1 MLEYIIFVI
10 YSIYFQ
16 EDEKGSFD
24 EIKIY
29 EENDEYLID
38 RYTITEEQ
46 LRYTMSPKASI
57 ELVKQDKDRHAVLV
71 FDEDK
76 LVTFFVL
83 HENDGVKPYSS
94 NEQSILIRAFSTDFY
109 EQGKGYAKTATAFA
123 GLCFGAFSEY

>member
-1 MLEYIIFVI
+1 MRLKF
-10 YSIYFQ
+10 
-16 EDEKGSFD
+16 
-24 EIKIY
+24 Y
-29 EENDEYLID
+29 EANDEYLID

-57 ELVKQDKDRHAVLV
+57 ELVKQDKDRHTVLV

-94 NEQSILIRAFSTDFY
+94 NEQSILTSFSGCPNIR
-109 EQGKGYAKTATAFA
+109 
-123 GLCFGAFSEY
+123 